1 MSSNLL
7 EEISSDI
14 KKLSESEQLLLASK
28 ILDRLVS
35 QRLNGERLD
44 LRDLRNTGKGTWS
57 RESVQTY
64 INRERN
70 GWERCA
76 YIHG

>member
-1 MSSNLL
+1 MSSDLL
-7 EEISSDI
+7 EEISNEI
-14 KKLSESEQLLLASK
+14 QKLSESEQLLIASK

-35 QRLNGERLD
+35 QRNGERLD

-57 RESVQTY
+57 KESIQAY

-70 GWERCA
+70 GWERC
-76 YIHG
+76 

>member
-14 KKLSESEQLLLASK
+14 QKLSESEQLLLASK

-35 QRLNGERLD
+35 QRLNGEGLD

-57 RESVQTY
+57 RESVQTSGLF
-64 INRERN
+64 NFLRSA
-70 GWERCA
+70 G
-76 YIHG
+76 

>member
-1 MSSNLL
+1 MSSDLL
-7 EEISSDI
+7 EEISNEI
-14 KKLSESEQLLLASK
+14 QKLSESEQLLLASK

-35 QRLNGERLD
+35 QRNGERLD

-57 RESVQTY
+57 KESIQEY

-70 GWERCA
+70 GWER
-76 YIHG
+76 